1 LPANCQQLLRSLEQA
16 TARLASLDRNDT
28 DQVQGALAE
37 RGRAIDAVQGW
48 IAAERLALRPVRPEI
63 AGQLTRDLEAGA
75 GILVRLALD
84 RDATRLDL
92 MTLNRAQQVLRG
104 PGDGSPSRPTAIDC
118 RG

>member
-1 LPANCQQLLRSLEQA
+1 M
-16 TARLASLDRNDT
+16 

-37 RGRAIDAVQGW
+37 RARAIDAIHDW
-48 IAAERLALRPVRPEI
+48 IAAEQQALRPVRPEI
-63 AGQLTRDLEAGA
+63 VGELTRDLDTGA

-92 MTLNRAQQVLRG
+92 MALNRALQMLRG
-104 PGDGSPSRPTAIDC
+104 LGDPFPSRPTAIDC